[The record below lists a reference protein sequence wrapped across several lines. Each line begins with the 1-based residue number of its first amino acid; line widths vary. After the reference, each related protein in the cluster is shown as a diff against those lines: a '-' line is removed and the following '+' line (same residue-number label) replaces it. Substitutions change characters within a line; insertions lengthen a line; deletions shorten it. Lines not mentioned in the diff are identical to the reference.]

1 MNSDD
6 LLKLV
11 TREMPFG
18 KYQGRLIADL
28 PPEYLHWFARTGFP
42 PGEIGRLLALMRE
55 IDHNG
60 LKPLLTP
67 LRQNR
72 AGAACRLPDGLSE
85 DTHRLPLESPMTV
98 RAYKPETLTPDS
110 VQTLT
115 EPTVLEFGANWC
127 GICKSAQPSI
137 AEAMTDA
144 GAGIVHIKV
153 EDGPGR
159 PLGRAFKVK
168 LWPTLIV
175 LKHGREI
182 GRIVRPTDSESIAR
196 LLAGLR

>member
-1 MNSDD
+1 MNTDD

-67 LRQNR
+67 LRQSQ
-72 AGAACRLPDGLSE
+72 AGAARRLPDGLPQ
-85 DTHRLPLESPMTV
+85 DTHRLPLEPPMTA
-98 RAYKPETLTPDS
+98 RAYEPETLTPDT
-110 VQTLT
+110 VHQLT

-127 GICKSAQPSI
+127 GICKGAQPLI
-137 AEAMTDA
+137 EEAMTTTA
-144 GAGIVHIKV
+144 AGIVHVKI

-175 LKHGREI
+175 LKHGHEI

-196 LLAGLR
+196 LLKELR